1 MIKEELNTKNI
12 EFYKKIEDIA
22 FDIFYNQF
30 FKSKLLLTKLNK
42 NINRYINSYNS
53 RNINLTTS
61 QLEYLTSNYLL
72 NEIGASN
79 LSQFSKSLFE
89 SIANQISVTYIN
101 KTINFEEICETS
113 AKNLK
118 EKINSQLVNNN
129 LTQQPNEINK

>member
-53 RNINLTTS
+53 SNINLTTS

>member
-30 FKSKLLLTKLNK
+30 FKSKLLLAKLNK

-53 RNINLTTS
+53 SNINLTTS

-89 SIANQISVTYIN
+89 SIANQISVAYIN

>member
-53 RNINLTTS
+53 SNINLTTS
-61 QLEYLTSNYLL
+61 QLEYITSNYLL

-79 LSQFSKSLFE
+79 LSQFSKCLFE
-89 SIANQISVTYIN
+89 SIANQISVAYIN
-101 KTINFEEICETS
+101 KTINFEEICEIS